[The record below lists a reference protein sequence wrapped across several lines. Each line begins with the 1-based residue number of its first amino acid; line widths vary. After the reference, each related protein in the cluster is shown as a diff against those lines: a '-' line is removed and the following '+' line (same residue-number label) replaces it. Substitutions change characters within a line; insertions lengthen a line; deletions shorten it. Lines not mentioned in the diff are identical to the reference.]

1 MSEPTRHK
9 IYGLIALMLYVI
21 VSNMTW
27 NDEVAMQRLAQNPV
41 EVAQQ

>member
-27 NDEVAMQRLAQNPV
+27 NDEIAAQKIAHHIGEV
-41 EVAQQ
+41 EK

>member
-9 IYGLIALMLYVI
+9 IYGLIALMLYLI

-27 NDEVAMQRLAQNPV
+27 SDEIEAQNIANHIV
-41 EVAQQ
+41 EANK